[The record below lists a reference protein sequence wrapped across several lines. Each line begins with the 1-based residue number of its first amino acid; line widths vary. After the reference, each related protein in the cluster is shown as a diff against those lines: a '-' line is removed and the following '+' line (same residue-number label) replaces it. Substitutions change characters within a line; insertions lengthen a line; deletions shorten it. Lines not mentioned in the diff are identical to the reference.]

1 MTPLAALQAGTISA
15 AQLLA
20 VDAAVGSLEVGKVAD
35 IVAVGGDPLRDIHV
49 VERPTMVMHAGRVVL
64 AAHE

>member
-1 MTPLAALQAGTISA
+1 LQAGTISA

-35 IVAVGGDPLRDIHV
+35 IVAVGGDPLRDIHL